1 MTVEELLSVQTDNN
15 KLRSLQL
22 ELARHEDFNPYKSQV
37 ISDMPKGSGY
47 KNFIET
53 LYGYTELTKST
64 LQYEEILKM
73 PYPVFYDYLNF
84 VISQKKAE
92 AAKQQRQINEMKK

>member
-1 MTVEELLSVQTDNN
+1 MLNQNCFANN
-15 KLRSLQL
+15 YLIEGRASK
-22 ELARHEDFNPYKSQV
+22 Y
-37 ISDMPKGSGY
+37 Y